1 MLARSPVEVTARP
14 HEAERTSRA
23 LSTTFQIDV
32 NRVPE
37 GRAPVADFA
46 LGVYSYTPRA
56 AQWLVVH
63 DAVNHRFVRYRMP
76 VFERDGYEFGGL
88 CRDGRQALLVAT
100 VASGAKRRLALLTLA
115 TGAVRWFDS
124 DPETDG
130 AGVLADVSADGR
142 LIAVNS
148 VVNTPPDANGAA
160 RWFDSDPE
168 TDGAGVLAD
177 VSADGRL
184 IAVNSVVNT
193 PPDANGEGDSA
204 VAIGTVNT
212 ATGHYHRVWTSP
224 PISSWGGGVAWS
236 PDGRRLAVTYE
247 PLGFDPED
255 QTVLLDLRG
264 HVQEALPPEVSLA
277 VPSRATWL
285 TDAQLVLTDADGV
298 GVVLDAATGGRRSL
312 PTGHVVGRSG
322 DQVVVDPGHESG
334 EPTVLVAQPLNGG
347 PARPWL
353 TLLGSVMM
361 RSLGFA

>member
-1 MLARSPVEVTARP
+1 MTDVYRLAKPARNRFVIASGVAAIAATAFITMLARSPVEVTARP

-115 TGAVRWFDS
+115 T
-124 DPETDG
+124 
-130 AGVLADVSADGR
+130 
-142 LIAVNS
+142 
-148 VVNTPPDANGAA
+148 GAA

-361 RSLGFA
+361 RNLGFA